1 MNGNK
6 AHKKTKNISINNVNE
21 VQHQQV
27 TEVSKEDGDFLTL
40 LYSPQPLPSPENTAL
55 KANYSIRTG
64 NTVSEYQDIADTECN
79 QHIMQIDSAGI
90 NESMGMI
97 IIFVDAVVKVAAAA
111 VMTYNKK
118 AVSFCH
124 TLVSTQRSLKD

>member
-1 MNGNK
+1 
-6 AHKKTKNISINNVNE
+6 
-21 VQHQQV
+21 
-27 TEVSKEDGDFLTL
+27 
-40 LYSPQPLPSPENTAL
+40 
-55 KANYSIRTG
+55 
-64 NTVSEYQDIADTECN
+64 
-79 QHIMQIDSAGI
+79 
-90 NESMGMI
+90 MI